1 MYDLYTFGEIMAL
14 FLTQDRDSIVTAT
27 SFERLAAGAEANV
40 AVAVSRLGFAAY
52 FYTRLGQDQLG
63 DAVLADLRRE
73 GVSVEGVRRTPDFTG
88 ILIRNTGQFSALEA
102 TYARRGSAAT
112 GIEPN
117 DIDLEVLGNS
127 RWLHVTGISAA
138 ISRSA
143 REAVAYALNHARELN
158 MNISL
163 DLNIRRQ
170 LWSEAEAAAVLLPMA
185 RDLDVLIGGV
195 DEYQAVFGMSDPE
208 TCLRMAVDSGVAH
221 AIMTSA
227 EFPVRVRSG
236 AERFEVTPPRVT
248 SIDAVG
254 AGDAFTGGVIAGLL
268 AGLDIHAAVVQGT
281 VCGSRVAA
289 QRGDWA
295 GMPTGIA
302 GIASRSYL
310 EVTT

>member
-40 AVAVSRLGFAAY
+40 AVAVSRLGLAAY
-52 FYTRLGQDQLG
+52 FHTRLGQDKLG
-63 DAVLADLRRE
+63 DAVLSDLRRE
-73 GVSVEGVRRTPDFTG
+73 GVGVEGVLRTSDYTG
-88 ILIRNTGQFSALEA
+88 ILIRNTGKSSALEA
-102 TYARRGSAAT
+102 TYVRRDSAAT

-117 DIDLEVLGNS
+117 DIDIDVLGNS

-143 REAVAYALNHARELN
+143 REAVVYALDHARDLN

-185 RDLDVLIGGV
+185 RDLDVLIGGI

-208 TCLRMAVDSGVAH
+208 TCLQMAVDSGVAH

-227 EFPVRVRSG
+227 ELPVRVRSR

-248 SIDAVG
+248 SIDPVG

-268 AGLDIHAAVVQGT
+268 AGFDIHTAVVQGT
-281 VCGSRVAA
+281 VCGSHVAA
-289 QRGDWA
+289 QRGDWT

-302 GIASRSYL
+302 GIASRNYL
-310 EVTT
+310 ETAT

>member
-14 FLTQDRDSIVTAT
+14 FLTQDRDSVVTAT

-40 AVAVSRLGFAAY
+40 AVAVSRLGLAAY

-73 GVSVEGVRRTPDFTG
+73 GVSVEGVRRTSDFTG
-88 ILIRNTGQFSALEA
+88 ILIRNTGQSSALEA
-102 TYARRGSAAT
+102 TYLRRGSAAT

-117 DIDLEVLGNS
+117 DIDLKVLGNS

-138 ISRSA
+138 ISKPA
-143 REAVAYALNHARELN
+143 REAVAYALDHARELN

-163 DLNIRRQ
+163 DLNIRRK
-170 LWSEAEAAAVLLPMA
+170 LWNEAEAAAVLLPMA

-195 DEYQAVFGMSDPE
+195 DEYQAVFGTSDPE
-208 TCLRMAVDSGVAH
+208 TCLQMAVDKGVAH

-227 EFPVRVRSG
+227 ELPVRVRSG
-236 AERFEVTPPRVT
+236 EERFEVTPPHVS
-248 SIDAVG
+248 SIDPVG

-281 VCGSRVAA
+281 VCGSQVAA

-295 GMPTGIA
+295 GMPTGST
-302 GIASRSYL
+302 GIASRNYL
-310 EVTT
+310 EATR